1 MAPLNPGQISDHPWT
16 PIVTLAP
23 WAVVIGGLATHV
35 TLRAAAS
42 RSTGNAR
49 HSPSPCPLSLHCP
62 DIGSLDPLR
71 PNSTMRRSVAH
82 LCCVYDKCT
91 IIGVNM
97 LYNKSNAYNEPATS
111 QRAESTTDV
120 NQSTRSPYSKSTDAQ
135 VHNKS
140 TTNQGNGVAVSRRG

>member
-1 MAPLNPGQISDHPWT
+1 MPHSGPTQPRPDQRPPVDSYSYTSTMGCRYWGSGHPRDVACCGVAVNWKCAPLRQS
-16 PIVTLAP
+16 VSTL
-23 WAVVIGGLATHV
+23 T
-35 TLRAAAS
+35 
-42 RSTGNAR
+42 
-49 HSPSPCPLSLHCP
+49 PLSGHRQP
-62 DIGSLDPLR
+62 
-71 PNSTMRRSVAH
+71 RSATPK
-82 LCCVYDKCT
+82 LYYASICCT

-120 NQSTRSPYSKSTDAQ
+120 NQSTRSPYSKSTDPQ